1 LARSDLYSAKVN
13 TSRNDELT
21 GTAGRERMATNG
33 YRLTPQR
40 RQVYS
45 ILLQQRDH
53 PTANEVYFRAKQVM
67 PDISM
72 ATVYNCL
79 DALVECGLVRQVN
92 LDRSA
97 TRFCPNMDPHCHFF
111 CEKCG
116 RIFDIDFDPQSMRTE
131 VSIPPGF
138 EVSHFGLALRGKC
151 PQCASASRPQPT
163 TMERSPGDGS
173 PTAVKETV
181 PGDITRVL

>member
-1 LARSDLYSAKVN
+1 M
-13 TSRNDELT
+13 E
-21 GTAGRERMATNG
+21 GRERMATNG

-40 RQVYS
+40 RHVYG
-45 ILLQQRDH
+45 ILLEKRDH
-53 PTANEVYFRAKQVM
+53 PTANEVFLRAKQVM

-116 RIFDIDFDPQSMRTE
+116 RIFDIDFDPQSMRSE
-131 VSIPPGF
+131 VRIPSGF

-151 PQCASASRPQPT
+151 PQCASESRPEGAAEGQNNGAGT
-163 TMERSPGDGS
+163 SPGM
-173 PTAVKETV
+173 KETALV
-181 PGDITRVL
+181 DLTQSQ

>member
-1 LARSDLYSAKVN
+1 LTDSILYWGRVN
-13 TSRNDELT
+13 ATRNDELT
-21 GTAGRERMATNG
+21 DLKGRVQLATNG

-53 PTANEVYFRAKQVM
+53 PTANEVFLRVKQVM

-97 TRFCPNMDPHCHFF
+97 TRFCPNMEPHCHFF

-116 RIFDIDFDPQSMRTE
+116 RIFDIDFDPQSMHTE
-131 VSIPPGF
+131 VPIPEGF
-138 EVSHFGLALRGKC
+138 KVSRFGLALRGT
-151 PQCASASRPQPT
+151 CARCAAPPHSEGTSQEPQPVDRASV
-163 TMERSPGDGS
+163 E
-173 PTAVKETV
+173 VKEAS
-181 PGDITRVL
+181 DITTPEH

>member
-1 LARSDLYSAKVN
+1 MNKSP
-13 TSRNDELT
+13 NDELT
-21 GTAGRERMATNG
+21 GLEGRERMATNG

-40 RQVYS
+40 RHVYG
-45 ILLQQRDH
+45 ILLEQRDH
-53 PTANEVYFRAKQVM
+53 PTANEVFLRAKQAM

-97 TRFCPNMDPHCHFF
+97 SRFCPNMEPHCHFF
-111 CEKCG
+111 CEQCG
-116 RIFDIDFDPQSMRTE
+116 GIYDINFDPQSMRDD

-151 PQCASASRPQPT
+151 PQCVSAAHSEPGADQ
-163 TMERSPGDGS
+163 RSDNVHKSVLKRISVGGLS
-173 PTAVKETV
+173 PTK
-181 PGDITRVL
+181 